1 MSSPGLLGY
10 PNLARLGLQGYE
22 FDDQWPR
29 TVPLRLLV
37 YFDRIG
43 IKSNS
48 FTVED
53 APLNSWYP
61 IALAWHDFDCDYISL
76 MSSTVLSRVRNR
88 DIRIL
93 FYYHEGDNPAK
104 IKQHIDT
111 LCYNHCLPHDCYLFV
126 SANTA
131 AADLDNFEYF
141 PDHEHFFRY
150 INRRQS
156 IPETIIRARSYE
168 FTALNRTHKW
178 WRASCMVDLL
188 QSDVL
193 NRSLWSYNTQCSID
207 DREDDNPLEL
217 DNVAG
222 WRDAVKDFVS
232 QGPYFCDSDDDQ
244 SHNDHRHVPVSLYQ
258 DSYCHLVLETLFDAD
273 QSGGAF
279 LTEKT
284 YKAIKF
290 GQPFVIIGTAH
301 SLLTLRQ
308 QGYRTFDHVID
319 NTYDEITDNTQRW
332 LAIRKSVLEIKLQ
345 DMHQWFLKCLPD
357 IEHNQQI
364 FRDAQGASLNTI
376 QRKLSCPI
384 S

>member
-1 MSSPGLLGY
+1 M
-10 PNLARLGLQGYE
+10 
-22 FDDQWPR
+22 
-29 TVPLRLLV
+29 
-37 YFDRIG
+37 
-43 IKSNS
+43 
-48 FTVED
+48 
-53 APLNSWYP
+53 
-61 IALAWHDFDCDYISL
+61 
-76 MSSTVLSRVRNR
+76 
-88 DIRIL
+88 
-93 FYYHEGDNPAK
+93 
-104 IKQHIDT
+104 
-111 LCYNHCLPHDCYLFV
+111 
-126 SANTA
+126 
-131 AADLDNFEYF
+131 ADLL
-141 PDHEHFFRY
+141 R
-150 INRRQS
+150 
-156 IPETIIRARSYE
+156 
-168 FTALNRTHKW
+168 
-178 WRASCMVDLL
+178 
-188 QSDVL
+188 SDVL

-244 SHNDHRHVPVSLYQ
+244 SHNDHRNVPVSLYQ

-301 SLLTLRQ
+301 SLRILRQ